1 MSNLK
6 QYNMNTEQFLK
17 EIKGSKFENDLDANN
32 TMARYNLIVSIRDCK
47 LFSKG
52 LKPHRN
58 WKITDVKRYF
68 NVKGNADTIAQK
80 LEQYKVV
87 LNEN

>member
-1 MSNLK
+1 
-6 QYNMNTEQFLK
+6 MNYEQFLT
-17 EIKGSKFENDLDANN
+17 EIKGSKFQTDLESNK
-32 TMARYNLIVSIRDCK
+32 TMTQYNLIVSIRDCK

>member
-1 MSNLK
+1 
-6 QYNMNTEQFLK
+6 MNYEQFLT
-17 EIKGSKFENDLDANN
+17 EIKGSIFEHDLNANN

-68 NVKGNADTIAQK
+68 NLKGNIDTIAQK